1 MSFKQ
6 ARFAP
11 SFCLLLVI
19 AFCLGTIK
27 PTYAAELGKALAAL
41 SFDTKPYPFHF
52 QPNGTVQVIVVYPAK
67 PSSIENGKFNHR
79 LQAKGICPLV
89 ITDIKHKAWYAP
101 LAMVE
106 KEINAQVKSPEH
118 NPACPVSGDYE
129 GLAVKHWGL
138 EKRAVTIVVDGQG
151 LVVFLAY
158 GVLSPR
164 QQGDI
169 FLMLD
174 AQQQHSPDN
183 NLDQSSKSKPQ
194 A

>member
-1 MSFKQ
+1 
-6 ARFAP
+6 
-11 SFCLLLVI
+11 
-19 AFCLGTIK
+19 
-27 PTYAAELGKALAAL
+27 
-41 SFDTKPYPFHF
+41 
-52 QPNGTVQVIVVYPAK
+52 
-67 PSSIENGKFNHR
+67 
-79 LQAKGICPLV
+79 
-89 ITDIKHKAWYAP
+89 
-101 LAMVE
+101 MVE
-106 KEINAQVKSPEH
+106 KEINARVKSAEH

-138 EKRAVTIVVDGQG
+138 QKRAVTIVVDGQG

-174 AQQQHSPDN
+174 VQQRSPDN
-183 NLDQSSKSKPQ
+183 NLDQNSKSEPQ